1 METEKETQELE
12 VEDPSNKVQDQTQV
26 INQMNELIG
35 FNYDT
40 TVVGNITKD
49 NEYANPDNNEFI
61 WPEGYIRINTVR
73 WADSVQGVN
82 AKNPMLHVESFNGKT
97 MNLDI
102 IDYRN
107 SKEEYEK
114 DDLLIT
120 PLISSFLD
128 SPFCS
133 PGMIDRET
141 ERYLVKLA
149 EEKRRYDAF
158 TKTYDPEEQRLFEEW
173 KLNRG
178 NDYEDENTNFGQSN
192 PKSVWELLSEAT
204 TEDLFKFKLDIF
216 EQEVVQNSEDRE
228 LRSKIRKAKSICEV
242 CAAYQTLLD
251 NQQPLLDNESDKS
264 DEE

>member
-12 VEDPSNKVQDQTQV
+12 VEDPSNKIQDQTQV

-35 FNYDT
+35 FDYDT

-49 NEYANPDNNEFI
+49 NEYADPNNDEYV

-73 WADSVQGVN
+73 WADSVQGPN
-82 AKNPMLHVESFNGKT
+82 AINPMLHVESFNGKT
-97 MNLDI
+97 MNLDVI
-102 IDYRN
+102 EYKN

-114 DDLLIT
+114 NNIH
-120 PLISSFLD
+120 ISPIIKSFIE
-128 SPFCS
+128 SPFCD
-133 PGMIDRET
+133 PEMISRET
-141 ERYLVKLA
+141 ERYLVKLD
-149 EEKRRYDAF
+149 EEQQRYNAF
-158 TKTYDPEEQRLFEEW
+158 RKTYDPEEHRLFEEW
-173 KLNRG
+173 KMKRDDDG
-178 NDYEDENTNFGQSN
+178 EDENSNFNQEDKN
-192 PKSVWELLSEAT
+192 TEPRSVWQLLSEAT

-251 NQQPLLDNESDKS
+251 NESDKS
-264 DEE
+264 NEE

>member
-40 TVVGNITKD
+40 TVVGNISKD

-82 AKNPMLHVESFNGKT
+82 AKNPMLHVESFDGKT

-114 DDLLIT
+114 DSLLIT
-120 PLISSFLD
+120 PIVSSFLD
-128 SPFCS
+128 SPFCD
-133 PGMIDRET
+133 PEMVNRET
-141 ERYLVKLA
+141 QRYLVKLD
-149 EEKRRYDAF
+149 EERIRYEAF
-158 TKTYDPEEQRLFEEW
+158 KKTYDPEENRLFEEW
-173 KLNRG
+173 KQG
-178 NDYEDENTNFGQSN
+178 QFDEEGENTNFDQVN

-251 NQQPLLDNESDKS
+251 NESDKS
-264 DEE
+264 NEE

>member
-1 METEKETQELE
+1 METEKETQELV

-40 TVVGNITKD
+40 TVVGNISKD

-82 AKNPMLHVESFNGKT
+82 AKNPMLHVESFDGKT

-102 IDYRN
+102 IEYRN

-114 DDLLIT
+114 DNLLIT
-120 PLISSFLD
+120 PIVSSFLD
-128 SPFCS
+128 SPFCD
-133 PGMIDRET
+133 PEMINRET
-141 ERYLVKLA
+141 QRYLVKLD
-149 EEKRRYDAF
+149 EERIRYEAF
-158 TKTYDPEEQRLFEEW
+158 KKTYDPEENRLFEEW
-173 KLNRG
+173 KQGRFDEEG
-178 NDYEDENTNFGQSN
+178 ENTNFDQVN

-251 NQQPLLDNESDKS
+251 NESDKS
-264 DEE
+264 NEE

>member
-1 METEKETQELE
+1 METEKETQELV

-35 FNYDT
+35 FEYDS

-49 NEYANPDNNEFI
+49 NEYANPDNKEFI

-82 AKNPMLHVESFNGKT
+82 AENPMLHVESFNGET

-102 IDYRN
+102 IEYRN

-114 DDLLIT
+114 NNILIT
-120 PLISSFLD
+120 PIVSSFLD
-128 SPFCS
+128 SPFCD
-133 PGMIDRET
+133 PEMINRET
-141 ERYLVKLA
+141 QRYLVKLD
-149 EEKRRYDAF
+149 EERIRYDAF
-158 TKTYDPEEQRLFEEW
+158 TKTYDPEEHRLFEEW
-173 KLNRG
+173 KQGRFDNEEG
-178 NDYEDENTNFGQSN
+178 ENTNFDQVN

-251 NQQPLLDNESDKS
+251 NESDKS
-264 DEE
+264 NEE